1 MVVQLVQ
8 EAVVKVLS
16 LRQATVLKIK
26 KNNLQ
31 YKNLIY
37 LFIFLFSLS
46 VSGQKTLAKLLKK
59 HNTESVAYTSVDRLS
74 KSIRKVFDSTQSDS
88 NTILLD
94 ARELKEYKVSH
105 IKNAIHVGYDKFN
118 LKETTSKL
126 TNKNATIVVYCS
138 IGIRSEDI
146 AEKLQKAGYKNVFNL
161 FGGIFEW
168 KNKQNT
174 VVDSLNNP
182 TEKVHTFS
190 KEWSTWLKK
199 GIRVYE

>member
-1 MVVQLVQ
+1 M
-8 EAVVKVLS
+8 
-16 LRQATVLKIK
+16 
-26 KNNLQ
+26 
-31 YKNLIY
+31 
-37 LFIFLFSLS
+37 IFLFSLS
-46 VSGQKTLAKLLKK
+46 ISGQKSLTKLLKK
-59 HNTESVAYTSVDRLS
+59 HNTESVVYAYVDRLS
-74 KSIRKVFDSTQSDS
+74 KSIRKPFDSAQGD

-105 IKNAIHVGYDKFN
+105 IKNAIHVGYDKFD
-118 LKETTSKL
+118 LKQTTSKL
-126 TNKNATIVVYCS
+126 PNKNATIVVYCS

-174 VVDSLNNP
+174 VMDSLNNP

-199 GIRVYE
+199 GVKVYE

>member
-1 MVVQLVQ
+1 M
-8 EAVVKVLS
+8 
-16 LRQATVLKIK
+16 K
-26 KNNLQ
+26 K
-31 YKNLIY
+31 LIY
-37 LFIFLFSLS
+37 ILVILFSISLN
-46 VSGQKTLAKLLKK
+46 GQSIKKLLKK
-59 HNTESVAYTSVDRLS
+59 HNTESVAYASVEMI
-74 KSIRKVFDSTQSDS
+74 KSNLDFV
-88 NTILLD
+88 LLD

-105 IKNAIHVGYDKFN
+105 LKNALHVGYDHFDLEK
-118 LKETTSKL
+118 TTSKL
-126 TNKNATIVVYCS
+126 AGKNALIVVYCS

-168 KNKQNT
+168 KNKQNI

-199 GIRVYE
+199 GIKVYK